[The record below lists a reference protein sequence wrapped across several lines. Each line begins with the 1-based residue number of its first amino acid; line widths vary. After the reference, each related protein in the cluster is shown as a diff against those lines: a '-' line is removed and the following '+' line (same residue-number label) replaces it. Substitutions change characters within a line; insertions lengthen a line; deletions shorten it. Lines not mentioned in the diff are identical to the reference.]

1 MALTATMR
9 RFEISL
15 ADADRERYAQ
25 LDLRVAQHPSES
37 LRYLV
42 ARVLARVL
50 EDADGVEFS
59 KGLDADDEPALWQHD
74 LRGDLQAWIEVGLPA
89 VPRLHKASKRCRRVA
104 VYGWQRLPQLAGEVV
119 AAKVHKADQLEL
131 YQLDEAMLDAVGAG
145 LDRNNHWDLSRSG
158 GAIYLTVGETLH
170 ETQVTQIPIPWSA
183 PR

>member
-15 ADADRERYAQ
+15 ADSDRDRYTQ

-37 LRYLV
+37 ERYLV

-50 EDADGVEFS
+50 EDADGIEFS

-89 VPRLHKASKRCRRVA
+89 VPRLHKASKRCKRVA
-104 VYGWQRLPQLAGEVV
+104 VYGWQRLDQLAAEVH
-119 AAKVHKADQLEL
+119 AARVHKADQLEL
-131 YQLDEAMLDAVGAG
+131 YELDAEVLDAVGAS
-145 LDRNNHWDLSRSG
+145 LERNNHWDLSISG
-158 GAIYLTVGETLH
+158 GTLYLTIGATLH
-170 ETQVTQIPIPWSA
+170 ETSVRRVPVP
-183 PR
+183 